1 MPKNAFVLEAVA
13 HGLSD
18 MLDQFVFVGGSVVE
32 LYASSETYQEA
43 RETDDV
49 DCVVEVTS
57 LASYYILEEKL
68 RALGFN
74 DDMDVDAPICRKLYK
89 GIKVD
94 IMPTDEH
101 ILQFTNKWYK
111 EGFVNAQSYALSSEK
126 HIKILTAPYF
136 IASKLEAFFSP
147 YRKYN
152 LDVYASH
159 DFEDIIYIL
168 DNCNNIMSLIDNSN
182 QTVRTYIQQQFHYL
196 LKNKPVIYALSG
208 ILRDDE
214 NEKRVSEIFENIS
227 LLKNL

>member
-1 MPKNAFVLEAVA
+1 MPRNRAILEAVA
-13 HGLSD
+13 HGLGD
-18 MLDQFVFVGGSVVE
+18 ILDQFVFVGGTVVE
-32 LYASSETYQEA
+32 LYSSSETYQEA

-49 DCVVEVTS
+49 DCVVEVAG

-68 RALGFN
+68 RKLGFN
-74 DDMDVDAPICRKLYK
+74 DDMDEDAPICRKLYK

-111 EGFVNAQSYALSSEK
+111 EGYLNAENYALSNEK

-159 DFEDIIYIL
+159 DFEDIVYIL
-168 DNCNNIMSLIDNSN
+168 DNCENIVALIENSN
-182 QTVRTYIQQQFHYL
+182 NTVKTYIQQQFDYL
-196 LKNKPVIYALSG
+196 LKNKPIIYALNG

-214 NEKRVSEIFENIS
+214 NEMRVFRFFENIS
-227 LLKNL
+227 LLKI

>member
-1 MPKNAFVLEAVA
+1 MPRNRFILEAVA
-13 HGLSD
+13 HGLGD
-18 MLDQFVFVGGSVVE
+18 MLDQFVFVGGTVVE

-49 DCVVEVTS
+49 DCVVEVAG

-68 RALGFN
+68 RKLGFN
-74 DDMDVDAPICRKLYK
+74 DDMDEDAPICRKLYK

-111 EGFVNAQSYALSSEK
+111 EGYLNAENYALSNEK

-159 DFEDIIYIL
+159 DFEDIVYIL
-168 DNCNNIMSLIDNSN
+168 DNCENIVALIENSN
-182 QTVRTYIQQQFHYL
+182 NSVKTYIQQQFDYL
-196 LKNKPVIYALSG
+196 LKNKPIIYALNG

-214 NEKRVSEIFENIS
+214 NEMRVFRFFENIS
-227 LLKNL
+227 LLKI

>member
-1 MPKNAFVLEAVA
+1 MPRNRFILEAVA
-13 HGLSD
+13 HGLGD
-18 MLDQFVFVGGSVVE
+18 MLDQFVFVGGTVVE

-49 DCVVEVTS
+49 DCVVEVVG

-68 RALGFN
+68 RKLGFN
-74 DDMDVDAPICRKLYK
+74 DDMDEDAPICRKLYK

-101 ILQFTNKWYK
+101 ILKFTNRWYK
-111 EGFVNAQSYALSSEK
+111 EGYLNAQNYALSNEK
-126 HIKILTAPYF
+126 HIKILSATYF

-159 DFEDIIYIL
+159 DFEDIVYIL
-168 DNCNNIMSLIDNSN
+168 DNCENIVALIENSN
-182 QTVRTYIQQQFHYL
+182 NSVKTYIQQQFDYL
-196 LKNKPVIYALSG
+196 LKNKPIIYALNG

-214 NEKRVSEIFENIS
+214 NEMRIFRLFENIS
-227 LLKNL
+227 MLKI

>member
-1 MPKNAFVLEAVA
+1 MPKNVLILEAVA

-18 MLDQFVFVGGSVVE
+18 MLDQFVFVGGTVVE

-49 DCVVEVTS
+49 DCIVEVAS
-57 LASYYILEEKL
+57 RASYYILEEKL
-68 RALGFN
+68 RTLGFN
-74 DDMDVDAPICRKLYK
+74 DDMDIDAPICRKLYK

-111 EGFVNAQSYALSSEK
+111 EGFGNTQNFALSSEK

-168 DNCNNIMSLIDNSN
+168 DNCDN
-182 QTVRTYIQQQFHYL
+182 
-196 LKNKPVIYALSG
+196 
-208 ILRDDE
+208 
-214 NEKRVSEIFENIS
+214 
-227 LLKNL
+227 